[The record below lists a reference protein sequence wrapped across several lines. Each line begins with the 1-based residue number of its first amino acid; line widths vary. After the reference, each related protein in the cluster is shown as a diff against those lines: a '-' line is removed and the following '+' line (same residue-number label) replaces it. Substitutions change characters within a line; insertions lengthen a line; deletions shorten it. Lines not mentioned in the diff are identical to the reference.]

1 MKYIKPRRLKIIMG
15 AFFATGAWGMIYGT
29 GVWGIPFGM
38 VMPENFLIVLFG
50 TINFCLGGVFGYRL
64 LTQEKPS
71 ANESKK
77 KRRHN

>member
-1 MKYIKPRRLKIIMG
+1 MKYIAPKKLKIIMG
-15 AFFATGAWGMIYGT
+15 AFFATGVWGIIYGT

-38 VMPENFLIVLFG
+38 VVSEKFLIVLFG
-50 TINFCLGGVFGYRL
+50 SINFCLGGVFGYRL

-71 ANESKK
+71 PDERKK